1 MITVQVMKD
10 MLGSKGARLTTDLSI
25 PSRFLV
31 YMPFGEH
38 IGISQRIENEAER
51 ERLKSIIKQIKE
63 ENSESLTGGVIVR
76 TAAEGVSEAEL
87 HQDMMY
93 LIKLWQHV
101 KDKKQQTT
109 NAHLNL

>member
-1 MITVQVMKD
+1 MPTILSVKKEASDAEPSISELLHEGQMITVQVMKD

-51 ERLKSIIKQIKE
+51 ERLK
-63 ENSESLTGGVIVR
+63 T
-76 TAAEGVSEAEL
+76 
-87 HQDMMY
+87 Y
-93 LIKLWQHV
+93 Y
-101 KDKKQQTT
+101 
-109 NAHLNL
+109 

>member
-51 ERLKSIIKQIKE
+51 D
-63 ENSESLTGGVIVR
+63 
-76 TAAEGVSEAEL
+76 A
-87 HQDMMY
+87 
-93 LIKLWQHV
+93 
-101 KDKKQQTT
+101 
-109 NAHLNL
+109 